1 MTFDT
6 LIKPSCPPKGETAT
20 SNEAPFGGL
29 EPYDVDYR
37 WLTPR
42 AHEWMDKLDRKLIE
56 HYGESFRRKVNHY
69 RVEHG
74 LKTL

>member
-1 MTFDT
+1 MNFDT
-6 LIKPSCPPKGETAT
+6 SKIETPCI
-20 SNEAPFGGL
+20 EDV
-29 EPYDVDYR
+29 EYDVDYR

-42 AHEWMDKLDRKLIE
+42 AHEWIDKLDRKLIE